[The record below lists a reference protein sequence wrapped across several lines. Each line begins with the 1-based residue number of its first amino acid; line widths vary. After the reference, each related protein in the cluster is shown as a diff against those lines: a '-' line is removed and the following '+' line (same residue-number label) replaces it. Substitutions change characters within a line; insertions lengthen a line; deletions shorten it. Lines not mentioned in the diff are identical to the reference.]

1 MARILLTEPDRAIR
15 DFIAGILTE
24 FGHDVVSS
32 ENVIEAEVW
41 LATSPIDV
49 LVTDLVLHG
58 EQGLALSR
66 SCAALGIR
74 TVTLTGREFRPDQ
87 TERARP
93 PSLSDAASAGSVS
106 RAVPA
111 ASPKCDKGQYWLP
124 SGYAKHGKYR
134 AGHCASK

>member
-93 PSLSDAASAGSVS
+93 PSLVEKPFRFSDLQRVLHAVETAQPLAAPRPTTSA
-106 RAVPA
+106 A
-111 ASPKCDKGQYWLP
+111 
-124 SGYAKHGKYR
+124 
-134 AGHCASK
+134 

>member
-1 MARILLTEPDRAIR
+1 MARILLTEPDRSIR
-15 DFIAGILTE
+15 DLIAGILAE

-41 LATSPIDV
+41 LATSPFDV
-49 LVTDLVLHG
+49 LVTDLVLRG

-87 TERARP
+87 TQTARP
-93 PSLSDAASAGSVS
+93 LSLLEKPFRFSDLHRVLHAVEKAQPPVAVRRPTTSAA
-106 RAVPA
+106 
-111 ASPKCDKGQYWLP
+111 
-124 SGYAKHGKYR
+124 
-134 AGHCASK
+134 

>member
-41 LATSPIDV
+41 LATSPIEV

-58 EQGLALSR
+58 EQGLMLSR
-66 SCAALGIR
+66 SCAELGIR
-74 TVTLTGREFRPDQ
+74 TVTLTGGEFRPDQ
-87 TERARP
+87 IEARP
-93 PSLSDAASAGSVS
+93 PSLLEKPF
-106 RAVPA
+106 RF
-111 ASPKCDKGQYWLP
+111 
-124 SGYAKHGKYR
+124 
-134 AGHCASK
+134 